1 VADSTSAVA
10 PTARALPAPSNQK
23 ALKVRPQTAIPIPN
37 VHYAPLHIKG
47 ITTTAPVDGNARK
60 QKRLEEV
67 RKKRVEVK
75 ERKRRERE
83 EEIRRWEKGLGKGTG
98 KLGEKGRIDQSKE
111 AKRTGKGDGKRTG
124 KGDGK
129 RTGTGAARDED
140 QSERRADKR
149 GEDVMV

>member
-1 VADSTSAVA
+1 MADSTSAVA

-98 KLGEKGRIDQSKE
+98 KLGEKGRIDRSKE
-111 AKRTGKGDGKRTG
+111 AKRTG